1 MSDSADED
9 LFRREAVGAFAH
21 ELRTPLTSIHMVLEL
36 ARMQSADDEL
46 CLKGDLPDL
55 LKASVAGLELLAREI
70 QDMSR
75 LERGLVTL
83 QAIPCTLAE
92 LLAEAAATAAADATL
107 TVEQGE
113 PISGTWDHRRLVDS
127 LASLIRSTNQAGD
140 GSGEVRARMGVRD
153 DRALLSFESGTP
165 GREPRPITSDLGFGF
180 FAARALI
187 IAQGGTVTC
196 ERSEG
201 FLQITLSLPL

>member
-1 MSDSADED
+1 MPDTTDED
-9 LFRREAVGAFAH
+9 QFRREAVGAFAH

-36 ARMQSADDEL
+36 ARMQSGDDEL

-55 LKASVAGLELLAREI
+55 LKASVAGLEQLAREI
-70 QDMSR
+70 QDLSR
-75 LERGLVTL
+75 LERGLITL
-83 QAIPCTLAE
+83 QAIPCSLGE
-92 LLAEAAATAAADATL
+92 LLSEGAAAAANDAKL
-107 TVEQGE
+107 TVAPHE
-113 PISGTWDHRRLVDS
+113 PISGTWDHRRLAEAF
-127 LASLIRSTNQAGD
+127 ASLIRATNRAGD
-140 GSGEVRARMGVRD
+140 GSGEVTARLGIRD
-153 DRALLSFESGTP
+153 RMAIVSFENGTP

-180 FAARALI
+180 FAARALV

>member
-1 MSDSADED
+1 MSDPGDESV
-9 LFRREAVGAFAH
+9 FRREALGAFAH

-36 ARMQSADDEL
+36 ARMQSEDDEL

-70 QDMSR
+70 QDLSR

-83 QAIPCTLAE
+83 QAIPCPLGE
-92 LLAEAAATAAADATL
+92 LLAEAAAAAANDANL
-107 TVEQGE
+107 TVDQRQ
-113 PISGTWDHRRLVDS
+113 PIEGSWDHRRLVEAF
-127 LASLIRSTNQAGD
+127 ASLIRSTNRAGD
-140 GSGEVRARMGVRD
+140 GSGEVRATMGMRD
-153 DRALLSFESGTP
+153 RSAILRFESGTP

-187 IAQGGTVTC
+187 MAHGGTVTC